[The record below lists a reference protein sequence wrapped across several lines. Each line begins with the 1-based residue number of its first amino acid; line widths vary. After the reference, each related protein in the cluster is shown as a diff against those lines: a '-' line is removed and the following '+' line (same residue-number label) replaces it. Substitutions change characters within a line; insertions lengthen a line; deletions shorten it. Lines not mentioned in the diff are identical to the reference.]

1 MSFTFDLPEQYKIK
15 PPAKYKPID
24 FKKEFHHFFDAKS
37 NPQQV
42 FNDIQ
47 EQSFYLEFALP
58 IFRLYPPILGLE
70 KEGFPKKLASKLED
84 MSHLGDIYG
93 VDNFTI
99 AVQYNIPNINWEKYK
114 DKILDSYYDRGALLQ
129 RDGYST
135 LSMVHSFCVH
145 YNKEELAKMYS
156 PNPLQPLLDEFF
168 RKESF
173 FLNVFINKL
182 ENDAFY
188 KEQIKEFGTLK
199 FYPEFMDTN
208 EVIAWYKDLAT
219 YIKRYFPS
227 EYRDSFCKLDDEM
240 KALENTIKKVSQ
252 KLGYSGTVG
261 RNRKVK
267 VADKKLLKLE
277 YLELVSKYNDF
288 LQREYSKLVYI
299 KAIAKNN
306 TTALR
311 KSVDKATLI
320 HIITS
325 FCAAHADYLQYE
337 PINVNR
343 ILRLDPSKINTSNKL
358 IMWFLSN
365 KYETT
370 PSYLKQ
376 LLKSANQK

>member
-1 MSFTFDLPEQYKIK
+1 MGTTIDIPEPYKIK

-24 FKKEFHHFFDAKS
+24 FKKMFSHLLDANS
-37 NPQQV
+37 NPQRV

-70 KEGFPKKLASKLED
+70 KEGLPKKLARKLED

-99 AVQYNIPNINWEKYK
+99 AVQDNIPNTNWGKYK

-156 PNPLQPLLDEFF
+156 PNPLQPLIDEFF

-182 ENDAFY
+182 ENDAFF
-188 KEQIKEFGTLK
+188 KEQIKKFGTLK

-208 EVIAWYKDLAT
+208 QVIAWFKRLAT

-227 EYRDSFCKLDDEM
+227 EYRDSFYKLDDEM
-240 KALENTIKKVSQ
+240 KTLENTIKKVSQ
-252 KLGYSGTVG
+252 ILGYSGTVG

-267 VADKKLLKLE
+267 VADKKMLKLE

-288 LQREYSKLVYI
+288 LQKKYSKLVYN
-299 KAIAKNN
+299 KPTVNNN
-306 TTALR
+306 TIVIR
-311 KSVDKATLI
+311 KTVDKPTLEN
-320 HIITS
+320 IITS
-325 FCAAHADYLQYE
+325 FCATYADYFQYE
-337 PINVNR
+337 SINVSR
-343 ILRLDPSKINTSNKL
+343 IIRLDPSKIDTSNKL

-376 LLKSANQK
+376 LLKSVK